1 MTLTVELAERRLLRL
16 PHLTHLE
23 SRGRYT
29 HRPCSSWAGFLVGD
43 VDPGQIDER
52 FIPARAAPVY
62 TVELEGEAV
71 LLDEDS
77 NRLHLLNPIATLLWA
92 CFDGTSTVEEILTD
106 LAEALDTPYDT
117 VLHDTLDV
125 LERLG
130 QEGLLDGVA
139 HAPSDTRDPT
149 EAEEGEA
156 DVAGAAPATQG
167 PYRFLE
173 EPPNP

>member
-1 MTLTVELAERRLLRL
+1 
-16 PHLTHLE
+16 
-23 SRGRYT
+23 
-29 HRPCSSWAGFLVGD
+29 VGD

-106 LAEALDTPYDT
+106 LAEALDAPYDT
-117 VLHDTLDV
+117 MLHDTLDV
-125 LERLG
+125 LEHLG
-130 QEGLLDGVA
+130 REGLLDGVA
-139 HAPSDTRDPT
+139 RAPNDARDPS
-149 EAEEGEA
+149 EADEGDA
-156 DVAGAAPATQG
+156 DVAGSAAPATQG
-167 PYRFLE
+167 PCRFLE